1 MKFEDLVKVIDAY
14 TKIELYEF
22 NGEKLLFTGAIKD
35 LKNHPDRVMSIVPQK
50 TSREVYLEI
59 KVY

>member
-1 MKFEDLVKVIDAY
+1 MKFEELLKALDPY
-14 TKIELYEF
+14 TKVELYEV
-22 NGEKLLFTGAIKD
+22 NGDKLLFTGMIKD

-59 KVY
+59 RVY